1 MAVQRPT
8 GIASLSKTTS
18 NGNTQTCC
26 RPIKVVK
33 LLNRRTIRT
42 MSVVIQAQAKWMK
55 IAVKHN
61 YDREGGW
68 GDHVRVKTDS
78 PVLTSDASIS
88 INISIREAYALV
100 RTATT

>member
-1 MAVQRPT
+1 
-8 GIASLSKTTS
+8 
-18 NGNTQTCC
+18 
-26 RPIKVVK
+26 
-33 LLNRRTIRT
+33 
-42 MSVVIQAQAKWMK
+42 MK

-68 GDHVRVKTDS
+68 GDHVRVKTDR